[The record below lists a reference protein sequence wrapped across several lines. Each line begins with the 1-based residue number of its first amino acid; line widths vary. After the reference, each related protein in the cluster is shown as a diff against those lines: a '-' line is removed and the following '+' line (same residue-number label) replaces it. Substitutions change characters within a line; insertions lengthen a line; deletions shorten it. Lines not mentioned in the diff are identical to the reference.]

1 MGDVVNIADG
11 LRKKCKAREALVEI
25 LNTEFPQDLED
36 ADWIIAALWM
46 KGFVIAVRDDGGGND
61 AA

>member
-11 LRKKCKAREALVEI
+11 LRKKCKAREALAEI
-25 LNTEFPQDLED
+25 LEMEFPSDLED
-36 ADWIIAALWM
+36 VDWVLAALWM
-46 KGFVIAVRDDGGGND
+46 KGFFIAARDDEGGDD